1 LAFETL
7 RMGGKNGKKKMTFG
21 QSTYR
26 PIKWIVFMG
35 ANGIMDSSQAFEK
48 WMMIKIEG
56 KFQGIKRWDKS
67 NELGN

>member
-1 LAFETL
+1 
-7 RMGGKNGKKKMTFG
+7 MGGKNGKKKMTFG

-48 WMMIKIEG
+48 
-56 KFQGIKRWDKS
+56 
-67 NELGN
+67 